1 MRAPTL
7 RQTSGRHGR
16 CGLDGRSLGPWLV
29 RGDRDG
35 TCARLG
41 PATTTVLWLAR
52 GDSPPWGRAG
62 EGGRPSSWPRRVAA
76 GVGRVQP
83 GQVCPSP
90 AESTHARTHRV
101 RLPAGSLALWLWAVP
116 YVATAATRVGSLR
129 CWCCQLS
136 RARRPCYCCS
146 SSLRVASH
154 FHQLFCSIL
163 QICQLRPLVPNSKC
177 PCLQFKVKPE
187 EKPCATAKCLV
198 RANPAQPTAPTL
210 SSGPVS
216 DARLV
221 KQQ

>member
-101 RLPAGSLALWLWAVP
+101 RLPAGSLALWAVGRT
-116 YVATAATRVGSLR
+116 VRGHCRHKSWFAAVLVLSVVTRAPSLLLLLLASCVPLPPVGFAPSYR
-129 CWCCQLS
+129 FV
-136 RARRPCYCCS
+136 S
-146 SSLRVASH
+146 SGRGW
-154 FHQLFCSIL
+154 
-163 QICQLRPLVPNSKC
+163 RVPNS
-177 PCLQFKVKPE
+177 
-187 EKPCATAKCLV
+187 
-198 RANPAQPTAPTL
+198 
-210 SSGPVS
+210 
-216 DARLV
+216 
-221 KQQ
+221 